1 MIMQNRFNMPRGL
14 ATKTACWMVLI
25 LGAASLSAQSARN
38 LTRVKK
44 VFVPSFSEGNGAAEL
59 YQSLVK
65 QLRKSGTFEV
75 VADSS
80 QADAVIKATGADL
93 D

>member
-1 MIMQNRFNMPRGL
+1 MWSSEFRVGSIEKVDDHAESLQHAAWFGNENRLLDGVDSR
-14 ATKTACWMVLI
+14 
-25 LGAASLSAQSARN
+25 AASISAQSARN

-65 QLRKSGTFEV
+65 QLRKSGT
-75 VADSS
+75 
-80 QADAVIKATGADL
+80 
-93 D
+93 